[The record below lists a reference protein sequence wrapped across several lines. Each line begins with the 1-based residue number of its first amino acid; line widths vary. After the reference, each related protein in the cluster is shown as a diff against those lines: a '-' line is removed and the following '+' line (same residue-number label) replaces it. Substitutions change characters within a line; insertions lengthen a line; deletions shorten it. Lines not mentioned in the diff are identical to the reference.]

1 MSKVLILM
9 GSPRKS
15 GNTAKLAEKFARGA
29 RDSGAEVTEIT
40 LKDKNIGD
48 CLGCCACQNNGGQ
61 CVQMDDM
68 QEIYAAMYENDVIV
82 LASPVYFYTWTS
94 LMKRVID
101 RTFAVEPFL
110 QNKTFYMLSTGAAPE
125 EAYMKTMIDSFE
137 QYTSCFRA
145 GGNKIGGYLFG
156 YNTRGLN
163 DINRMPVMEEAYRL
177 GKSV

>member
-9 GSPRKS
+9 GSPRKH
-15 GNTAKLAEKFARGA
+15 GNTAKLAAEFAKGA
-29 RDSGAEVTEIT
+29 RESGAEVTEIT
-40 LKDKNIGD
+40 LKDKSFGD
-48 CLGCCACQNNGGQ
+48 CLGCCACQNNGGR
-61 CVQMDDM
+61 CVQKDDM
-68 QEIYAAMYENDVIV
+68 QEIYAAMQENDVIV

-94 LMKRVID
+94 LMKRAID

-125 EAYMKTMIDSFE
+125 EKYMKTMIDSF
-137 QYTSCFRA
+137 QLYVSCFCA

-156 YNTRGLN
+156 YNTREPN
-163 DINRMPVMEEAYRL
+163 DISEMPVLEDAYKL